1 MISWYYGYYKKKLP
15 YITAKLDEK
24 FSCITAKLDE
34 KFSCIT
40 AKVMKKNFVM
50 GQQKN
55 NLNA

>member
-15 YITAKLDEK
+15 Y
-24 FSCITAKLDE
+24 ITAKLDE